1 MKKRNSHIAVAMPI
15 LFCLVSMLSSLLP
28 GRAFSLK
35 QNPVALR
42 DTFYFEGADS
52 DSVAQDSTLN
62 WPQNLQESLSQL
74 ISNEMFDH
82 TQLGLYVYDLTAD
95 SALFDFGKLQLM
107 RPASVMKLLT
117 SITALTNLGG
127 SYQFTTHLYTSAEVK
142 DSILHGDVYI
152 KGGFDPRFGNDD
164 MEAFVEALSR
174 KGLKKIDGRIFSD
187 MSLKDTLK
195 WGEGWCWDDD
205 ERTLRPLLY
214 NGKDIFMS
222 KFFEKLEDNGIAH
235 PDSFQEKM
243 VPADSVKLLAE
254 RSHTVDQILMRM
266 LKSSDNLY
274 AEALFYQ
281 LGAKGGSHYPSAKV
295 SAAKVNDFIR
305 SLGLNPNDYNVADG
319 SGLSL
324 YNYVTP
330 QLIVRALR
338 YAWQRNNIYL
348 HLFPALPVA
357 GVDGTLEN
365 RMRSGHTFSNVHAK
379 TGTLRGVSTLAGYAT
394 AANDHLICFCILNQG
409 IRSNSSAHRF
419 QDKVCRVI
427 TQP

>member
-1 MKKRNSHIAVAMPI
+1 MMPM
-15 LFCLVSMLSSLLP
+15 LFCLVNVLFSLLP
-28 GRAFSLK
+28 CSAISLH
-35 QNPVALR
+35 QQQPVAVR
-42 DTFYFEGADS
+42 DTFYTESADS
-52 DSVAQDSTLN
+52 DSAAQDSTLS
-62 WPQNLQESLSQL
+62 WPQNLRTSLSLL
-74 ISNEMFDH
+74 IKNEMFEH
-82 TQLGLYVYDLTAD
+82 TQMGMYVYDLTAD

-107 RPASVMKLLT
+107 RPASVLKLLT
-117 SITALTNLGG
+117 SITALANLGG
-127 SYQFTTHLYTSAEVK
+127 SYQFTTRLYTTGDVK
-142 DSILHGDVYI
+142 DSILCGDVYI
-152 KGGFDPRFGNDD
+152 RGGFDPRFGSDD
-164 MEAFVEALSR
+164 MEAFVEALAE
-174 KGLKKIDGRIFSD
+174 KGLKKINGSIYSD

-222 KFFEKLEDNGIAH
+222 KFYEKLNENGITH
-235 PDSFQEKM
+235 PQTYSEKLI
-243 VPADSVKLLAE
+243 PADSVKLTSE
-254 RSHTVDQILMRM
+254 RSHTMDQILMRM
-266 LKSSDNLY
+266 LKNSDNLY

-281 LGAKGGSHYPSAKV
+281 LGAKDGSNYPSAKV
-295 SAAKVNDFIR
+295 SAAKVNNFIR
-305 SLGLNPNDYNVADG
+305 SLGLNPDDYNIADG

-365 RMRSGHTFSNVHAK
+365 RMRSGYAFSNVHAK
-379 TGTLRGVSTLAGYAT
+379 TGTLRGVSSLAGYAT
-394 AANDHLICFCILNQG
+394 SANDHLICFCILNQG
-409 IRSNSSAHRF
+409 IRSSNAAHRF
-419 QDKVCRVI
+419 QDKVCKII